1 MMQRRDFLKVAA
13 CSAGGFVAAETS
25 AVEPSKKTVNKGK
38 NATLAAPCGLYCGA
52 CGAYARGTCHGCG
65 CECGKCAGKRATW
78 CDIAKCAKD
87 KEIDTCASCSDMPCT
102 RVIQFTC
109 DPVWRTH
116 TPCIE
121 NLRRQ
126 KAIGMEAWLRE
137 QKTYWSDERKLK
149 RWVALQDEC
158 LKREKTFAR

>member
-1 MMQRRDFLKVAA
+1 
-13 CSAGGFVAAETS
+13 VAAETL
-25 AVEPSKKTVNKGK
+25 ADEPAKKKTSEGK
-38 NATLAAPCGLYCGA
+38 NATRAAPCGLYCGA

-65 CECGKCAGKRATW
+65 CECGDCAGKRAKW
-78 CDIAKCAKD
+78 CDIAQCAGD
-87 KEIDTCASCSDMPCT
+87 KGLDTCASCPDVPCT

-126 KAIGMEAWLRE
+126 KLIGIEAWLEE
-137 QKTYWSDERKLK
+137 QKTYWSDERKRK
-149 RWVALQDEC
+149 RWLALQEEC
-158 LKREKTFAR
+158 SKREKTFAK